1 MLSRRTVAVT
11 RQRVLV
17 VNSRRALSTRAS
29 TILQALDIPA
39 NEELPGV
46 YDGSWKG
53 SGDVLESV
61 CPTTGEVIAKV
72 RSVSTRILL
81 FSWACG
87 ALVDLGCPSSFKLQC

>member
-17 VNSRRALSTRAS
+17 VNSRRALGTRAS

-72 RSVSTRILL
+72 RSVSMDSFVFLDL
-81 FSWACG
+81 WCFSR
-87 ALVDLGCPSSFKLQC
+87 LGLPFELRC

>member
-1 MLSRRTVAVT
+1 M
-11 RQRVLV
+11 
-17 VNSRRALSTRAS
+17 NSRRALSTRAS

-72 RSVSTRILL
+72 RSVSMDSFAFLS
-81 FSWACG
+81 F
-87 ALVDLGCPSSFKLQC
+87 LGLAVL

>member
-29 TILQALDIPA
+29 TILQALNIPA

-53 SGDVLESV
+53 SGDVLQSV

-72 RSVSTRILL
+72 RSVSMDSFAFLGLVVLQST
-81 FSWACG
+81 WV
-87 ALVDLGCPSSFKLQC
+87 AL

>member
-72 RSVSTRILL
+72 RSVSMAHS
-81 FSWACG
+81 FAF
-87 ALVDLGCPSSFKLQC
+87 LGLAAVL

>member
-72 RSVSTRILL
+72 RSVSTRDFFVFL
-81 FSWACG
+81 
-87 ALVDLGCPSSFKLQC
+87 DL

>member
-1 MLSRRTVAVT
+1 M
-11 RQRVLV
+11 
-17 VNSRRALSTRAS
+17 NSRRALSTRAS

-72 RSVSTRILL
+72 RSVSKDCFVFLT
-81 FSWACG
+81 CG
-87 ALVDLGCPSSFKLQC
+87 AFSRLGLRFELQASMLILRRVVWKLTAFFLG